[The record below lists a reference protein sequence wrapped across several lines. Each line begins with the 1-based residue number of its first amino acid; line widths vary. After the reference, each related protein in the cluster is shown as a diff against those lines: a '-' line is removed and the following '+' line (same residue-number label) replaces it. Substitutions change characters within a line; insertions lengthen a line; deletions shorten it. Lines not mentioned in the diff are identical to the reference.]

1 MERFL
6 AAIRNM
12 FQVQDLRKRILFT
25 LAMLAVYRIGAHITA
40 PGINKVRLEQVWG
53 EVGNTLL
60 GVLDLFSGGNF
71 RTISVFALGVTP
83 YITASIILQL
93 MTVVSPQLKKL
104 QEEGEM
110 GRQKINQWTRYLT
123 VGLAAVQT
131 FFVANWL
138 QYNGVASVPGTRF
151 LIMTALILTTGT
163 IFVMWL
169 GEQIT
174 ERGVGNGVSLL
185 IFAGIVIGLPR
196 GIQQV
201 AQRLSSGDPLETVG
215 VIVMVL
221 ALVALIAFIV
231 FVESGR
237 RKVAVSYAKR
247 HVGRQMVGGQQT
259 TMPLKV
265 NMGGV
270 IPVIFASSVLSMP
283 QSLFSAFP
291 PDPANQNSTWGRV
304 YQFFQF
310 FHGGDPYYEFVFMT
324 LIIFFTLFNTHAN
337 GNNAAWV
344 DWVQANLVKGDHPIY
359 MVTYVALILFFT
371 FFYVSI
377 IFNVEEVADNLR
389 KHGGFMP
396 GIRPGR
402 ATADYLR
409 TILTRL
415 TTVGAVYLA
424 FIAFVPQF
432 MLSGFKVGRLPFVGT
447 WLENFVSNTPGL
459 AWIPNGMGYK
469 FYFGGTSLL
478 ILVGVA
484 MDTVA
489 QIESQLVMRNYEG
502 FLGGGG
508 RLRGRRT

>member
-1 MERFL
+1 MEKFL
-6 AAIRNM
+6 AAVRNM
-12 FQVQDLRKRILFT
+12 FNVPDLRRRIFFT
-25 LAMLAVYRIGAHITA
+25 LGILAVYRLGAHVSA
-40 PGINKVRLEQVWG
+40 PGINKARLDQVWHDVSG
-53 EVGNTLL
+53 TLL

-71 RTISVFALGVTP
+71 RLISVFALGVTP

-123 VGLAAVQT
+123 VGLAGVQT
-131 FFVANWL
+131 WFVAHWL
-138 QYNGVASVPGTRF
+138 QINAVGAPTWGF
-151 LIMTALILTTGT
+151 LATTVLTLTTGT

-174 ERGVGNGVSLL
+174 ERGVGNGISLL
-185 IFAGIVIGLPR
+185 IFAGIVIGLPN
-196 GIQQV
+196 GIKQV
-201 AQRLSSGDPLETVG
+201 LGKVGSGDTLEIVG
-215 VIVMVL
+215 VIAMVV
-221 ALVALIAFIV
+221 ALVGVIAFIV
-231 FVESGR
+231 FVESAR
-237 RKVAVSYAKR
+237 RKIPVSYAKR
-247 HVGRQMVGGQQT
+247 HVGRQLVGGQQT
-259 TMPLKV
+259 TMPLKL

-291 PDPANQNSTWGRV
+291 PKNGGNWYGKV
-304 YQFFQF
+304 FGFFQL
-310 FHGGDPYYEFVFMT
+310 FHAGDPYYELIFLS
-324 LIIFFTLFNTHAN
+324 LII
-337 GNNAAWV
+337 
-344 DWVQANLVKGDHPIY
+344 
-359 MVTYVALILFFT
+359 FFT

-377 IFNVEEVADNLR
+377 VFNVEEVADNLR

-402 ATADYLR
+402 ATAEYLN

-415 TTVGAVYLA
+415 TIVGAVYLA
-424 FIAFVPQF
+424 LVAFLPQF
-432 MLSGFKVGRLPFVGT
+432 MLSGFKVARLPWVGA
-447 WLENFVSNTPGL
+447 WLESFVSTTPGL
-459 AWIPNGMGYK
+459 GWIPGGMGYQ

-489 QIESQLVMRNYEG
+489 QIEAQLVMRNYEG
-502 FLGGGG
+502 FLGSGS
-508 RLRGRRT
+508 RLRGRRA

>member
-1 MERFL
+1 V
-6 AAIRNM
+6 I
-12 FQVQDLRKRILFT
+12 
-25 LAMLAVYRIGAHITA
+25 LAVIQSV
-40 PGINKVRLEQVWG
+40 GIAFALQNS
-53 EVGNTLL
+53 
-60 GVLDLFSGGNF
+60 DGNF
-71 RTISVFALGVTP
+71 VLHPGFSFIA
-83 YITASIILQL
+83 IT
-93 MTVVSPQLKKL
+93 T
-104 QEEGEM
+104 
-110 GRQKINQWTRYLT
+110 LT
-123 VGLAAVQT
+123 
-131 FFVANWL
+131 F
-138 QYNGVASVPGTRF
+138 
-151 LIMTALILTTGT
+151 TTGT
-163 IFVMWL
+163 AFIMWL

-237 RKVAVSYAKR
+237 RKIAVSYAKR

-270 IPVIFASSVLSMP
+270 IPVIFASSVLAMP
-283 QSLFSAFP
+283 QTIFSAFP
-291 PDPANQNSTWGRV
+291 PDPNNQNSWWAKVHG
-304 YQFFQF
+304 FFSV
-310 FHGGDPYYEFVFMT
+310 FHGGDPYYEMIFIS
-324 LIIFFTLFNTHAN
+324 LI
-337 GNNAAWV
+337 V
-344 DWVQANLVKGDHPIY
+344 V
-359 MVTYVALILFFT
+359 FT
-371 FFYVSI
+371 FFYISI
-377 IFNVEEVADNLR
+377 VFNVEEVADNLR

-415 TTVGAVYLA
+415 TIVGAVYLA
-424 FIAFVPQF
+424 FVALVPQI
-432 MLSGFKVGRLPFVGT
+432 MLSGFKVARIPFVGAT
-447 WLENFVSNTPGL
+447 IDAFVSNTPGL
-459 AWIPNGMGYK
+459 SWLPTGMGYQ

-489 QIESQLVMRNYEG
+489 QIEAQLVMRNYEG
-502 FLGGGG
+502 FLGSGG
-508 RLRGRRT
+508 RLRGRRA

>member
-1 MERFL
+1 MEKFL
-6 AAIRNM
+6 AAVRNM
-12 FQVQDLRKRILFT
+12 FNVPDLRRRIFFT
-25 LAMLAVYRIGAHITA
+25 LGLLAVYRLGAHVTA
-40 PGINKVRLEQVWG
+40 PGVNRLRLEEVWRDVAG
-53 EVGNTLL
+53 TLL

-123 VGLAAVQT
+123 VVLAGIQT
-131 FFVANWL
+131 SFVAHWL
-138 QYNGVASVPGTRF
+138 QVNGVGAPGWGFRLSTV
-151 LIMTALILTTGT
+151 LTLTTGT

-174 ERGVGNGVSLL
+174 ERGVGNGISLL
-185 IFAGIVIGLPR
+185 IFAGIVIGLPNGVTQVFERLR
-196 GIQQV
+196 GGDTMATIGVFAMLV
-201 AQRLSSGDPLETVG
+201 A
-215 VIVMVL
+215 MVL
-221 ALVALIAFIV
+221 IIAFIV
-231 FVESGR
+231 YVESAR
-237 RKVAVSYAKR
+237 RKIPVSYAKR
-247 HVGRQMVGGQQT
+247 HVGRQVVGGQQT
-259 TMPLKV
+259 TMPLKI

-283 QSLFSAFP
+283 QSLFAAFP
-291 PDPANQNSTWGRV
+291 PDPNDKGWWASVWT
-304 YQFFQF
+304 FFQT
-310 FHGGDPYYEFVFMT
+310 FHASDPYYELVF
-324 LIIFFTLFNTHAN
+324 LS
-337 GNNAAWV
+337 
-344 DWVQANLVKGDHPIY
+344 
-359 MVTYVALILFFT
+359 LILFFT

-377 IFNVEEVADNLR
+377 VFNVEEVADNLR

-402 ATADYLR
+402 ATAEYLN

-415 TTVGAVYLA
+415 TTVGAIYLA
-424 FIAFVPQF
+424 LVAFIPQF
-432 MLSGFKVGRLPFVGT
+432 MLSGFKVGRLPFIGQ
-447 WLENFVSNTPGL
+447 WLDVFVTTTPGL
-459 AWIPNGMGYK
+459 GWIPEGMGYQ

-489 QIESQLVMRNYEG
+489 QIEAQLVMRNYEG

-508 RLRGRRT
+508 RLRGRRA

>member
-1 MERFL
+1 MEKFL
-6 AAIRNM
+6 AAVRNM
-12 FQVQDLRKRILFT
+12 FNVPDLRRRIFFT
-25 LAMLAVYRIGAHITA
+25 LGLLAVYRLGAHVTT
-40 PGINKVRLEQVWG
+40 PGINAQRLEQVWRDVAG
-53 EVGNTLL
+53 TLL

-71 RTISVFALGVTP
+71 RTISIFALGVTP

-123 VGLAAVQT
+123 VGLAGIQT
-131 FFVANWL
+131 SFVAHWL
-138 QYNGVASVPGTRF
+138 QVNGVGDPGWGF
-151 LIMTALILTTGT
+151 LLSTVLTLTTGT
-163 IFVMWL
+163 MFVMWL

-174 ERGVGNGVSLL
+174 ERGVGNGISLL
-185 IFAGIVIGLPR
+185 IFAGIVIGLP
-196 GIQQV
+196 
-201 AQRLSSGDPLETVG
+201 SGVQEVWKNVQGGDTMVIIG
-215 VIVMVL
+215 VIAMLL
-221 ALVALIAFIV
+221 AMIAIIAFIV
-231 FVESGR
+231 FVEAAR
-237 RKVAVSYAKR
+237 RKIPVSYAKR
-247 HVGRQMVGGQQT
+247 HVGRQVVGGQQT
-259 TMPLKV
+259 TMPLKI

-283 QSLFSAFP
+283 QSLFAAFP
-291 PDPANQNSTWGRV
+291 PAQGDQTSAWAKI
-304 YQFFQF
+304 YLFFQT
-310 FHGGDPYYEFVFMT
+310 FHASDPYYE
-324 LIIFFTLFNTHAN
+324 LIFLS
-337 GNNAAWV
+337 
-344 DWVQANLVKGDHPIY
+344 
-359 MVTYVALILFFT
+359 LIVFFT

-377 IFNVEEVADNLR
+377 VFNVEEVADNLR

-402 ATADYLR
+402 ATAEYLN

-424 FIAFVPQF
+424 LVAFVPQF
-432 MLSGFKVGRLPFVGT
+432 MLSGFKVARLPFIGGFLDS
-447 WLENFVSNTPGL
+447 WVSTTPGL
-459 AWIPNGMGYK
+459 SWIPTGMGYN

-489 QIESQLVMRNYEG
+489 QIEAQLVMRNYEG

-508 RLRGRRT
+508 RLRGRRA

>member
-1 MERFL
+1 MDKFF

-12 FQVQDLRKRILFT
+12 FNVPDLRRRILFT
-25 LAMLAVYRIGAHITA
+25 LGMLAIYRLGAHIGA
-40 PGINKVRLEQVWG
+40 PGINKDRLDQVWHDVAG
-53 EVGNTLL
+53 TLL

-71 RTISVFALGVTP
+71 RTISIFALGVTP

-123 VGLAAVQT
+123 VGLAGIQT
-131 FFVANWL
+131 SFVAHWL
-138 QYNGVASVPGTRF
+138 QVNGVGAPTWSF
-151 LIMTALILTTGT
+151 LFTTVLTLTTGT

-174 ERGVGNGVSLL
+174 ERGVGNGISLL

-196 GIQQV
+196 GVQQV
-201 AQRLSSGDPLETVG
+201 SERLRSGDTLETLG
-215 VIVMVL
+215 VLGLVL
-221 ALVALIAFIV
+221 ALVAIIAFIV
-231 FVESGR
+231 FVEAAR
-237 RKVAVSYAKR
+237 RKVPVSYAKR
-247 HVGRQMVGGQQT
+247 HVGRQLVGGQQT
-259 TMPLKV
+259 AMPLKI

-270 IPVIFASSVLSMP
+270 IPVIFGSSVLSMP
-283 QSLFSAFP
+283 QSLFAAFP
-291 PDPANQNSTWGRV
+291 PDQNHMGWTGSKVWISIWT
-304 YQFFQF
+304 FFQT
-310 FHGGDPYYEFVFMT
+310 FHASDPYYE
-324 LIIFFTLFNTHAN
+324 LIYLS
-337 GNNAAWV
+337 
-344 DWVQANLVKGDHPIY
+344 
-359 MVTYVALILFFT
+359 LIVFFT

-377 IFNVEEVADNLR
+377 VFNVEEVADNLR

-402 ATADYLR
+402 ATAEYLNS
-409 TILTRL
+409 ILTRL

-424 FIAFVPQF
+424 LVAFVPQF
-432 MLSGFKVGRLPFVGT
+432 MLSGFKVARLPLIGA
-447 WLENFVSNTPGL
+447 WLDAFVSGTPGL
-459 AWIPNGMGYK
+459 SWIPTGMGYQ

-489 QIESQLVMRNYEG
+489 QIEAQLVMRNYEG

-508 RLRGRRT
+508 RLRGRRA

>member
-1 MERFL
+1 MEKFF
-6 AAIRNM
+6 AAVRNM
-12 FQVQDLRKRILFT
+12 FNVPDLRRRIFFT
-25 LAMLAVYRIGAHITA
+25 LGLLAVYRFGAHVGT
-40 PGINKVRLEQVWG
+40 PGINKVRLDEVWRDVAG
-53 EVGNTLL
+53 TLL

-123 VGLAAVQT
+123 VVLAAIQT
-131 FFVANWL
+131 TFVAHWL
-138 QYNGVASVPGTRF
+138 QVNGVGAPGWGFRLSTV
-151 LIMTALILTTGT
+151 LTLTTGT
-163 IFVMWL
+163 MFVMWL

-174 ERGVGNGVSLL
+174 ERGVGNGISLL
-185 IFAGIVIGLPR
+185 IFAGIVIGLPN
-196 GIQQV
+196 GVKQV
-201 AQRLSSGDPLETVG
+201 TERLSGGDTMAIIG
-215 VIVMVL
+215 VFAMV
-221 ALVALIAFIV
+221 VAMILIIAFIV
-231 FVESGR
+231 FVEAAR
-237 RKVAVSYAKR
+237 RKIPVSYAKR
-247 HVGRQMVGGQQT
+247 HVGRQLVSGQQT
-259 TMPLKV
+259 TMPLKI

-283 QSLFSAFP
+283 QSIFAAFP
-291 PDPANQNSTWGRV
+291 PDPANPNTVWAKI
-304 YQFFQF
+304 YNFFAL
-310 FHGGDPYYEFVFMT
+310 FHPGDPYYE
-324 LIIFFTLFNTHAN
+324 LIFLS
-337 GNNAAWV
+337 
-344 DWVQANLVKGDHPIY
+344 
-359 MVTYVALILFFT
+359 LILFFT

-377 IFNVEEVADNLR
+377 VFNVEEVADNLR

-396 GIRPGR
+396 GIRPGK
-402 ATADYLR
+402 ATAEYLN

-424 FIAFVPQF
+424 LVAFVPQF
-432 MLSGFKVGRLPFVGT
+432 MLSGFKVARIPFIGT
-447 WLENFVSNTPGL
+447 WIDAFVSTTPGL
-459 AWIPNGMGYK
+459 SWIPTGMGYN

-489 QIESQLVMRNYEG
+489 QIEAQLVMRNYEG

-508 RLRGRRT
+508 RLRGRRA

>member
-1 MERFL
+1 MEKFF
-6 AAIRNM
+6 AAVRNM
-12 FQVQDLRKRILFT
+12 FQVPDLRKRIFFT
-25 LAMLAVYRIGAHITA
+25 LGLLAVYRIGAHVTA
-40 PGINKVRLEQVWG
+40 PGINKARLEEVWSD
-53 EVGNTLL
+53 VGNTLL

-123 VGLAAVQT
+123 VALALVQT

-138 QYNGVASVPGTRF
+138 QYNNVANNPGKGF
-151 LIMTALILTTGT
+151 LIGTALTLTTGT

-174 ERGVGNGVSLL
+174 ERGVGNGISLL
-185 IFAGIVIGLPR
+185 IFAGIVIGLPS
-196 GIQQV
+196 GVGQV
-201 AQRLSSGDPLETVG
+201 VGRLSGGDPMATIG
-215 VIVMVL
+215 VI
-221 ALVALIAFIV
+221 ALVIVLIALIAFVV

-237 RKVAVSYAKR
+237 RKIAVSYAKR

-265 NMGGV
+265 NMAGV
-270 IPVIFASSVLSMP
+270 IPVIFASSVLAMP

-291 PDPANQNSTWGRV
+291 PDPSNPNSFWAKIYG
-304 YQFFQF
+304 FFQQ
-310 FHGGDPYYEFVFMT
+310 FHGGDPYYELIFVT
-324 LIIFFTLFNTHAN
+324 LII
-337 GNNAAWV
+337 
-344 DWVQANLVKGDHPIY
+344 
-359 MVTYVALILFFT
+359 FFT

-377 IFNVEEVADNLR
+377 VFNVEEVADNLR

-402 ATADYLR
+402 ATAEYLR

-415 TTVGAVYLA
+415 TIVGAVYLA
-424 FIAFVPQF
+424 FVALVPQI
-432 MLSGFKVGRLPFVGT
+432 MLSGFRVQRLPFIGEAVY
-447 WLENFVSNTPGL
+447 NFFMATPGL
-459 AWIPNGMGYK
+459 NWIPEGMQYQ
-469 FYFGGTSLL
+469 FFFGGTSLL

-489 QIESQLVMRNYEG
+489 QIEAQLVMRNYEG
-502 FLGGGG
+502 FLGGGS